1 MGWTEEQNN
10 LEITRV
16 PLIAQLCITLKNFS
30 ENLFYLFQRFAD
42 FSQET
47 EAYLFNSHS
56 CKSNGGFKISFQAR
70 EDLSRT

>member
-1 MGWTEEQNN
+1 VGWTEEQNN

-47 EAYLFNSHS
+47 EAYLFNSHIS
-56 CKSNGGFKISFQAR
+56 KSNSDLKISFQAR
-70 EDLSRT
+70 EGLSGT